1 MPSPMI
7 LSPQL
12 AAASAT
18 ESAFNPTSLVAIG
31 IVVVSGVV
39 VIFMWALA
47 ARKLQRMAREGAQLV
62 EKARIEGTAKASAL
76 ELEAE
81 RRVADRR
88 ASADKQIAQSLAETK
103 ESQER
108 VSRREMSVEKRSEQL
123 EQREGTLEKRAQSL
137 QETEAKQK
145 LVLEENQRTL
155 EQTRQRLA
163 EVSGLTQDQ
172 AREQFMQEIR
182 DLSQRDAALLQHKI
196 IEQAELKA
204 RENAREI
211 TLMAMQRYGGES
223 ATDATVRSV
232 KIPSDDLKG
241 RIIGREGRNIRTFER
256 ATGVDVLIDDTPGVI
271 AISCFD
277 RVRQAVAVE
286 ALQRLV
292 ADGRVHPARIEEV
305 VEQSRHDIQERMMKA
320 GNDAAV
326 EAGVPGLH
334 VKMIEMMGRLHY
346 RTSYGQNVLR
356 HSIEVAF
363 LSQLIADQLGLD
375 GTVARRA
382 GFLHDIG
389 KAMDHE
395 IEGGHPAIGMDFA
408 KRHNEKSEAVLNAIG
423 GHHNDIPTTTP
434 YTPIVTTADA
444 LSGARPGARRESM
457 EHYVKRLEQLEH
469 IAKLQQGV
477 SEAYAIQAGREV
489 RVIVDAKKSDDARC
503 FVIAQE
509 IAKQVEA
516 EMTFPGEI
524 KVTVLREHRS
534 EAIAH

>member
-7 LSPQL
+7 VPPLL
-12 AAASAT
+12 AASSAD
-18 ESAFNPTSLVAIG
+18 SALTPALILSITG
-31 IVVVSGVV
+31 VVVSIAAVA
-39 VIFMWALA
+39 ALWVLA
-47 ARKLQRMAREGAQLV
+47 LRKLRRMRLEGEAIL
-62 EKARIEGTAKASAL
+62 EKARIEGTARASAL
-76 ELEAE
+76 ELAAE
-81 RRVADRR
+81 RRMTERR
-88 ASADKQIAQSLAETK
+88 AAADKQIAQVLAETK
-103 ESQER
+103 EAHER
-108 VSRREMSVEKRSEQL
+108 VGRREASVD
-123 EQREGTLEKRAQSL
+123 KRAELLEHRETALESRMQAL
-137 QETEAKQK
+137 QETEAKRKALLDEASQ
-145 LVLEENQRTL
+145 VLERS
-155 EQTRQRLA
+155 RQRLS
-163 EVSGLTQDQ
+163 EVSGLTQEQ
-172 AREQFMQEIR
+172 AKAQFLQEVR
-182 DLSQRDAALLQHKI
+182 DLSERDAAILQQKL
-196 IEQAELKA
+196 IEEAELKA
-204 RENAREI
+204 RERSREI
-211 TLMAMQRYGGES
+211 LLMTMQRYAGES
-223 ATDATVRSV
+223 ATDGTVRSV
-232 KIPSDDLKG
+232 KLPSDDLKG

-256 ATGVDVLIDDTPGVI
+256 VTGVDVLIDDTPGVI

-305 VEQSRHDIQERMMKA
+305 VEQSRKDIHERMMKA
-320 GNDAAV
+320 GHDAAV

-334 VKMIEMMGRLHY
+334 GKIIEMMGRLHF

-356 HSIEVAF
+356 HSIEVAY

-375 GTVARRA
+375 GTIARRA

-408 KRHNEKSEAVLNAIG
+408 KRHQEKSEAVLNAIG
-423 GHHNDIPTTTP
+423 GHHGDIPATTP

-457 EHYVKRLEQLEH
+457 EHYVKRLEQLEE
-469 IAKLQQGV
+469 IAKKQHGV
-477 SEAYAIQAGREV
+477 AEAYAIQAGREV
-489 RVIVDAKKSDDARC
+489 RVIVNAKQADDARC

-524 KVTVLREHRS
+524 KVTVLREHRA
-534 EAIAH
+534 EAAAR

>member
-1 MPSPMI
+1 MI
-7 LSPQL
+7 FLPQL
-12 AAASAT
+12 AAISAT
-18 ESAFNPTSLVAIG
+18 DSAFSPASMIAIA
-31 IVVVSGVV
+31 IVVVSAA
-39 VIFMWALA
+39 VIIALWMLSG
-47 ARKLQRMAREGAQLV
+47 RKLQRMRREGEQLI
-62 EKARIEGTAKASAL
+62 ESARIEATAKASAL

-81 RRVADRR
+81 RRANERRVA
-88 ASADKQIAQSLAETK
+88 ADKQIAQSLADTK
-103 ESQER
+103 DAQER
-108 VSRREMSVEKRSEQL
+108 VNRREISVEKRLEQL
-123 EQREGTLEKRAQSL
+123 EQREDAIEKRSQAL
-137 QETEAKQK
+137 QETQAKQT
-145 LVLEENQRTL
+145 LVLAENQRVL
-155 EQTRQRLA
+155 EQNLQRLSDL
-163 EVSGLTQDQ
+163 SGLTQEQ
-172 AREQFMQEIR
+172 ALEQFMQEVR
-182 DLSQRDAALLQHKI
+182 DASQRDAAVLQHKI
-196 IEQAELKA
+196 IQDAELKA
-204 RENAREI
+204 RESAREI
-211 TLMAMQRYGGES
+211 TIMAMQRYGGES

-232 KIPSDDLKG
+232 KLPSDDLKG

-305 VEQSRHDIQERMMKA
+305 VEQSRHDIHERMMKA
-320 GNDAAV
+320 GNDAAI

-334 VKMIEMMGRLHY
+334 VKIIEMMGRLHY

-363 LSQLIADQLGLD
+363 LSQLIANQLGLD

-408 KRHNEKSEAVLNAIG
+408 KRHNEKNEAVLNAIG

-457 EHYVKRLEQLEH
+457 EHYIKRLEQLEH

-477 SEAYAIQAGREV
+477 AEAYAIQAGREV
-489 RVIVDAKKSDDARC
+489 RVIVNAKQTDDARC
-503 FVIAQE
+503 FTIAQE

-524 KVTVLREHRS
+524 KVTVLREHRAD
-534 EAIAH
+534 AIAH